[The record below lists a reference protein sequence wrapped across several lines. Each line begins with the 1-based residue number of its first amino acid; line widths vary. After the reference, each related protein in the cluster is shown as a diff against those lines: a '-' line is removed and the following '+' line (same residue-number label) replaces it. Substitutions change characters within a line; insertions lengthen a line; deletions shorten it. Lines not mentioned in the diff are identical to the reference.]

1 MGDTPFAHFT
11 EPSPYGGAMAAILPP
26 MDFDLSLDDMIL
38 SAYRLS
44 WPAPATKP
52 ASGGVRRVLRR
63 AVEACRPQ
71 RLEGW
76 PVALSVP
83 ARQ

>member
-1 MGDTPFAHFT
+1 
-11 EPSPYGGAMAAILPP
+11 

-44 WPAPATKP
+44 WPAPEVK
-52 ASGGVRRVLRR
+52 SGFGGAKLRNLLR
-63 AVEACRPQ
+63 SAVNSCRGQ
-71 RLEGW
+71 RLQGW

-83 ARQ
+83 AGQ

>member
-1 MGDTPFAHFT
+1 
-11 EPSPYGGAMAAILPP
+11 
-26 MDFDLSLDDMIL
+26 MDFDRSLDDMIL

-52 ASGGVRRVLRR
+52 KRGLLRRVVNRCLN
-63 AVEACRPQ
+63 Q

-76 PVALSVP
+76 PVVLSAP